1 MTVDGVD
8 HSLDSTLMS
17 DAFRLMVHYAFL
29 VILSKGWNQGMTRLW
44 LVIRYIHGLDEIGE
58 L

>member
-1 MTVDGVD
+1 VMVVGVD

-44 LVIRYIHGLDEIGE
+44 LSDTLYTWTR
-58 L
+58 